1 MKLAQAHSL
10 VRFKNSAY
18 YFIIKLH
25 NTIPRE
31 RRGSFWNLKSG
42 LLKTSRS
49 DDRNTSWKGT
59 SPHPEC
65 HLPRENRHLLV
76 THTSPRKKKK
86 EGKEFRNEKWLKPA
100 RISARN
106 FFLRYP
112 PSPTDPFC
120 RVRDIFE
127 DEHARGSAR

>member
-1 MKLAQAHSL
+1 MNLARAHSL
-10 VRFKNSAY
+10 VRLKNSTY
-18 YFIIKLH
+18 YFMTKLR

-31 RRGSFWNLKSG
+31 RRDSFWNLKSG

-59 SPHPEC
+59 SPHPVC

-76 THTSPRKKKK
+76 THTSPWKKRRR
-86 EGKEFRNEKWLKPA
+86 EGSSEMRSSLNQQEYQLE
-100 RISARN
+100 ISFSDIR
-106 FFLRYP
+106 RP
-112 PSPTDPFC
+112 DPFC